1 MSEVE
6 YSRNPLMPS
15 DDEGMKNYI
24 AQELDDVA
32 YTFSN
37 LTYVKPEQMM
47 EIAVVLGADAG
58 QLADIL
64 AILEGSV

>member
-6 YSRNPLMPS
+6 YSRNPLMPE
-15 DDEGMKNYI
+15 DQEGMKGYL

-32 YTFSN
+32 YTFAN
-37 LTYVKPEQMM
+37 LTYVTPEQMM

-64 AILEGSV
+64 NILEGN